1 MEKMKNER
9 QRRSRKLAF
18 GGDIALFLH
27 CNVLASR
34 KYERQLLNGNL
45 LRKTQVLSLLMKKLD
60 GNNFYNLKL
69 RLQRKS
75 SRNRRVVSGLFLAH
89 GAANLHMCA

>member
-1 MEKMKNER
+1 MKNER

-27 CNVLASR
+27 CNVLASH

-45 LRKTQVLSLLMKKLD
+45 LRKIQTIIANEETGWKQFLHLQ
-60 GNNFYNLKL
+60 L
-69 RLQRKS
+69 RLQRRS

-89 GAANLHMCA
+89 GAANLHMCV